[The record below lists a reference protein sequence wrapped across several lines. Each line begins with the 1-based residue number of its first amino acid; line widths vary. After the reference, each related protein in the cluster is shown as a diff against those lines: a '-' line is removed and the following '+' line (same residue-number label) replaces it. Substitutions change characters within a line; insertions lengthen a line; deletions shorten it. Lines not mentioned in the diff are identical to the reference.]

1 MSTARRSAE
10 ASALSRELQQQQA
23 LIAALFAPPGE
34 VPDVPLREHGERAA
48 RGIEAYRANAEAV
61 AERALAA
68 VFGTVQALLGNE
80 NFAHLA
86 AEFWRAAP
94 PVRGDLGEWG
104 DTLPAWL
111 AAHAGMA
118 PWPYLADCARLDLAL
133 HRNERAADA
142 VADTESLNLLATT
155 DPSRLAM
162 ALMPGTELL
171 LSRWPLAAI
180 HHAHQVPPDEADAA
194 FEAVRGLLGAVT
206 DSSDQSAVLVA
217 REGWRAVVHPLDAP
231 AARWT
236 QCLLDGKALDHA
248 FAHAGEGFD
257 FAGWLASALRH
268 DWLKGAAVRAD

>member
-1 MSTARRSAE
+1 MSTAHRSAE
-10 ASALSRELQQQQA
+10 ASEPSRELQCQHA
-23 LIAALFAPPGE
+23 LIAALLAPAGH

-68 VFGTVQALLGNE
+68 VFGTVQALLGQE
-80 NFAHLA
+80 DFAHLA

-94 PVRGDLGEWG
+94 PVHGDLGEWG

-155 DPSRLAM
+155 DPSLLAM
-162 ALMPGTELL
+162 TLMPGTELL
-171 LSRWPLAAI
+171 QSRWPLAAI
-180 HHAHQVPPDEADAA
+180 HRAHHVPADEADAA
-194 FEAVRGLLGAVT
+194 FEVVRGLLGAVT
-206 DSSDQSAVLVA
+206 DSSPQTAVLVV
-217 REGWRAVVHPLDAP
+217 REGWRAVVHALDAP
-231 AARWT
+231 AGRWT
-236 QCLLDGKALDHA
+236 LSLLDSQALEEA
-248 FAHAGEGFD
+248 LAHAGDAFD
-257 FAGWLASALRH
+257 FSAWLATALQH
-268 DWLKGAAVRAD
+268 GWLKGVALRAD